1 MHYTASLKR
10 LASTRGGMRSILKR
24 ELPPVEFI
32 KYAVQTGV
40 YKSIYHPDNGSNNA
54 SSNRRGGNNKMRG
67 GGRFQND
74 RHTPAIDK
82 YPLEYEIL
90 SLNPPIPDPPRLSR
104 KELRQQEAERTSLP
118 TDKLVKSY
126 MLRYDARMKA
136 SSPLTDAERE
146 DYYYRKTLGV
156 SNSNTSSPRAE
167 DMNTAMGRK
176 PTVLSHAYEFALKQ
190 YEVLSTNEGMTETES
205 IQKVEEI
212 LAQEEKDEMLQS
224 RMNARQVVQDLHGQT
239 EDGKEAKTK
248 VVSSTSVSL
257 AASTTK
263 NPPTATIPSIL
274 YSKPRT
280 IQALYLWGKRLQA
293 VPYNQWT
300 LGATT
305 ALDHWIAV
313 DVLGM
318 KESTWQ
324 RLLSGELEHDTQESR
339 NGQDLVLGDKAR
351 MKDIITVK
359 CTLFPE
365 TVLHA
370 MDDEE
375 DGEEDVMSASPDDD
389 LDLTSEKESTER
401 SIDELLASLGG
412 FEDDDEDDD
421 ESTSSDEDM
430 DVDLDTRVSLM
441 MDSLQEWRAKHEE
454 KPFQQWDDAAKKEF
468 NKWQSDYVSLVTSET
483 DGEVDF
489 NATREALLSEPPL
502 TREASSSFWSKIEDE
517 ADAEILLH
525 GLREKKEK
533 MATTESLSP
542 LQKKSKD
549 ALDVFLNISYEK
561 QLRQLVSMGSL
572 RPILDEYYKETDRI
586 EFMNRYGETLL
597 EGVEVEHLVVDADGP
612 IALQDVGDDS
622 LLKEGNIDKNTRFS
636 IKMIPYGTDEFGM
649 TRSEKARVLYRAWS
663 MQKAGKARYAE
674 SQFKKGKMPL
684 KVGKK

>member
-156 SNSNTSSPRAE
+156 PNSNTSSPRAE

>member
-517 ADAEILLH
+517 ADAEIWLH

>member
-248 VVSSTSVSL
+248 AVSSTSVSL

-375 DGEEDVMSASPDDD
+375 EEEEDVMSASPDDD

>member
-248 VVSSTSVSL
+248 AVSSTSVSL

-375 DGEEDVMSASPDDD
+375 EEEEDVMSASPDDD

-597 EGVEVEHLVVDADGP
+597 EGVEVEHLVVDTDGP